1 MRHQNLLFVAMILGA
16 GLGLLRPSDGIVWW
30 CDLFGTTI
38 FIGALRM
45 IVAPLILFSILAG
58 ITSLADQ
65 KELWAIGWR
74 SMLLYLVATAVAVMI
89 GLIVVLAI
97 RPGERGARDEIRASW
112 SQRRE
117 EIAREESA
125 RERKVEAARKLTPK
139 EAIRENIRQ
148 IVTNPFEAL
157 ANANSLGIIFFAALF
172 GAALM
177 FVRDKAGPVI
187 AVIDGCNAAMLQ
199 LTRWIMAGAPFFI
212 FCLIASLVAKHGPAV
227 FHSLFWYVIT
237 VLLGIACHVGFLLTL
252 VRVIGRMSPVFFL
265 KGIRRAWAVA
275 FATRSSAA
283 TLPVTIECVE
293 RELKVPR
300 KIVDFVAPIGA
311 TIGMTGTALYEGVA
325 VIFLIQL
332 FGGLPG
338 AEIHLGAVTTVIVFL
353 TAVLAAVGAAAVP
366 DAGLVTMVL
375 VANAVGLDVQYIAL
389 IFAVDAFLDMFRT
402 STNVMDDAVVSVA
415 VARLTAPPA

>member
-1 MRHQNLLFVAMILGA
+1 MRHQNLLFLGMILGA
-16 GLGLLRPSDGIVWW
+16 AVGLIGPSDAVVWW

-38 FIGALRM
+38 FIGALKM

-58 ITSLADQ
+58 ITSLSSQ

-74 SMLLYLVATAVAVMI
+74 AMLLYLIATAVAVMI
-89 GLIVVLAI
+89 GLIFVLAI
-97 RPGERGARDEIRASW
+97 APGHRGARDEIRASW
-112 SQRRE
+112 SERRA
-117 EIAREESA
+117 EIAR
-125 RERKVEAARKLTPK
+125 REGVREAKVEAAGRLTPK
-139 EAIRENIRQ
+139 DAIKENLRQ
-148 IVTNPFEAL
+148 IITNPFDAL
-157 ANANSLGIIFFAALF
+157 ASANSLGIIFFAALF
-172 GAALM
+172 GVALM
-177 FVRDKAGPVI
+177 VIGEKARP
-187 AVIDGCNAAMLQ
+187 AVAAIEGCNAAMLQ
-199 LTRWIMAGAPFFI
+199 VTRWIMWGSPFFI
-212 FCLIASLVAKHGPAV
+212 FCLIASLVATHGPAV
-227 FHSLFWYVIT
+227 FHTLLWYVIT

-252 VRVIGRMSPVFFL
+252 VRVVGRMSPLSFL

-415 VARLTAPPA
+415 VARLTGAR